1 MSSNATTAPPHNG
14 GGSKNERVSEAA
26 LQFLIREIMFYD
38 GPPEK
43 EATERSVL
51 DGATMLVAKTQRIE
65 NIGFD
70 IGYRL
75 AEKLTMDQKF
85 LSFAEL
91 DMIKF
96 ICKDFW
102 DEIFRKKIDK
112 LQTNKKGVFFLF
124 DNSFRWLEKH
134 ASNDE
139 ATREAAATLLH
150 LPCGI
155 VRGALANLGM
165 TVVVNA
171 DFVNLPS
178 VTFHIKKT

>member
-1 MSSNATTAPPHNG
+1 MASRDSSG
-14 GGSKNERVSEAA
+14 KGDRVSEAA
-26 LQFLIREIMFYD
+26 LQYLISEIMFYKTPSELD
-38 GPPEK
+38 AK
-43 EATERSVL
+43 DTVM
-51 DGATMLVAKTQRIE
+51 DGALLVAKTQRIE
-65 NIGFD
+65 NMGYD

-75 AEKLTMDQKF
+75 AEKLTADQKF

-102 DEIFRKKIDK
+102 EEIFKKKIDK
-112 LQTNKKGVFFLF
+112 LQTNRKGVFFLF

-155 VRGALANLGM
+155 LRGALANLGM

-178 VTFHIKKT
+178 VTFHIKTTKT